1 MAETWRMRALCQAG
15 RIILENGGETYRAE
29 DTVIRMAQAL
39 GLKAV
44 SVFAVPSGLF
54 ISYTDE
60 NDEQCTSVTRSYLK
74 NTYLCRIDKV
84 NQISRNLVNGSMK
97 PDELLPALEE
107 AENLCRQLPSWYE
120 PALTGVIA
128 AGFAISFGGGV
139 VDCIIGALCA
149 VLTQLLSKLWK
160 TAGIGILLPST
171 IFCAMIPLLFQALT
185 GLGNPEVMIA
195 ASIMPLVPG
204 LSMTNAVQDLLRGDM
219 ISGTAHA
226 SRAVITAALITGGT
240 LLGTHLFNYL
250 NLPEQKILEIQGVSF
265 TLKIILI
272 FVGSCIATIAFGGF
286 LYAPRK
292 GTLLGGIL
300 GGACYSIYSI
310 IQHFQVSGAV
320 AMFVGAFLAALIG
333 QLFARKTKMI
343 STIFIALAI
352 IPLVP
357 GLGLSHTMNLF
368 AQGQTGSGLAVAFS
382 TMAQFLMIALGV
394 GCGSAMAE
402 VSRKIKV

>member
-39 GLKAV
+39 GLKDV
-44 SVFAVPSGLF
+44 SVFAIPSGLF

-60 NDEQCTSVTRSYLK
+60 NDEPFTSVTRNYLK
-74 NTYLCRIDKV
+74 STCLCRVNEV
-84 NQISRNLVNGSMK
+84 NQISRGLVSGRLE
-97 PDELLPALEE
+97 PHELLPALEK
-107 AENLCRQLPSWYE
+107 AEGLCEHLPSWNE
-120 PALTGVIA
+120 TVMAGVIA
-128 AGFAISFGGGV
+128 AGFAVAFGGRA
-139 VDCIIGALCA
+139 VDFVIGAACA
-149 VLTQLLSKLWK
+149 MLTQILSRIWK
-160 TAGIGILLPST
+160 NVGIGILLPGT

-219 ISGTAHA
+219 ISGVAHA
-226 SRAVITAALITGGT
+226 SRAVITAALIGGGT
-240 LLGTHLFNYL
+240 LIGTHLFNYL
-250 NLPEQKILEIQGVSF
+250 NLPVQPVYQIQSGSA
-265 TLKIILI
+265 LAELCLA
-272 FVGSCIATIAFGGF
+272 FVGSSIGATAFGSF
-286 LYAPRK
+286 LHAPK
-292 GTLLGGIL
+292 NGILLGGLL
-300 GGACYSIYSI
+300 GGVCYSIYWLMLYFGASGS
-310 IQHFQVSGAV
+310 VS
-320 AMFVGAFLAALIG
+320 MFFGAFVAALIG

-357 GLGLSHTMNLF
+357 GLGLYHTMNLL

-382 TMAQFLMIALGV
+382 TMALFLMIALGV
-394 GCGSAMAE
+394 GCGSALAE
-402 VSRKIKV
+402 VSRKIKS